1 MRKKLYLCTFKY
13 LCCLKKRILLIVA
26 FFVAYA
32 LAASAQTFSYRSSSG
47 HNLGF
52 QVISGSNVFVYTGA
66 NISYTGHVVIPGTV
80 SYNGRTYTVTEV
92 GPFISGP
99 TRVTIPNTVTRI
111 RDLAF
116 CFCNTLTS
124 VVIGNSVQTIGEG
137 AFSNTKLTSVTIPNS
152 VTSIGD
158 EAFAYCQSLASVSLG
173 SRVRTI
179 GNDAFSCTKLTRVTI
194 PNSVTSIGD
203 DAFYSCPLT
212 SVSLGSGVRTIGTYA
227 FSGTKLAG
235 VTIPN
240 SVPSIGQGAFS
251 SCPLTSVSLGSGVR
265 TIGNLAFSSC
275 TKLTSIHIPASV
287 SSIGAT
293 PFQSCTALT
302 SITVASGNTVYDSR
316 DGCNAIIETAT
327 NALMQGCKNTVIP
340 NTVTTIRQLAFCY
353 LPLTSITIPSSVAT
367 IENRAFTSCTQ
378 LTRITV
384 QRNTPPTINVGGSGI
399 GYFHSFSN
407 VPTTAEIVVP
417 CGSAAAYRA
426 ATGWSNF
433 SNYREYGCPCSVD
446 ARASDSTLGSV
457 LGGGVHIDGTTATLH
472 ALPRAGAAF
481 RGWSDHVADNPRTL
495 SVSRDT
501 ALTALFSL
509 QDTLYRTE
517 RDTLA
522 AYIVHRGDTARV
534 YLSDTL
540 FSTTSVHDTV
550 EDYLMHLQPDT
561 VYLNFTRHDTLY
573 RHVPVHD
580 TLTATHNVHD
590 TLWQP
595 VVVAVHDTLHVHH
608 HSTDTLR
615 PVVRH
620 TDTLHRN
627 VPVHDTLRVAVVQY
641 IHDTAYVNI
650 TVHDTLLASIDHLV
664 HDTLIVNCNV
674 HDTVLTVH
682 SITDTLYLRHY
693 LHDTLYL
700 TAFVHDTLHVHH
712 YTHDTVY
719 ITRTL
724 YNYIHDT
731 LFQHLEHRLHD
742 TVFRQQCLHDT
753 LYVERYLYHYLHD
766 TLPVDLTHELHDT
779 VFLARYLTD
788 TVVRYIDHLVHDTLF
803 GYTRLTDTLYRTHT
817 RYANVHDTVH
827 LYTTVTDTVYIHDTV
842 YIAVD
847 PHDSTEVKVYQGH
860 GRIAVEGAS
869 GREVTLYD
877 LSGRLLAARR
887 EESAVLT
894 FEVPASGVYLV
905 RVDASAPHKVAVV
918 LNAR

>member
-1 MRKKLYLCTFKY
+1 M
-13 LCCLKKRILLIVA
+13 A

-32 LAASAQTFSYRSSSG
+32 VAASAQSFFYRSSSG

-52 QVISGSNVFVYTGA
+52 QVISGSNVFVFTDVST
-66 NISYTGHVVIPGTV
+66 SYTGHVVIPGTV
-80 SYNGRTYTVTEV
+80 SYNGRTYTVKEV
-92 GPFISGP
+92 GAFKSGP
-99 TRVTIPNTVTRI
+99 TKVTIPNTVTRI

-179 GNDAFSCTKLTRVTI
+179 GNDVFSGTKLTRVTI

-203 DAFYSCPLT
+203 RAFSSCPLT

-227 FSGTKLAG
+227 FSGTKLAS

-240 SVPSIGQGAFS
+240 SVTSIGQGAFS

-265 TIGNLAFSSC
+265 TIGNWAFSNC

-316 DGCNAIIETAT
+316 DGCNSIIETAT

-340 NTVTTIRQLAFCY
+340 NTVTTIRQLAFCN

-367 IENRAFTSCTQ
+367 IENRAFINCTQ

-384 QRNTPPTINVGGSGI
+384 QRNTPPTINVGGLGS
-399 GYFHSFSN
+399 YYHSFSN

-426 ATGWSNF
+426 AEGWSSF
-433 SNYREYGCPCSVD
+433 SNYREYGCPYNVD

-457 LGGGVHIDGTTATLH
+457 LGGGVHIDGTMATLR

-550 EDYLMHLQPDT
+550 EQYLQHLQPDT
-561 VYLNFTRHDTLY
+561 VYLNLTRHDTLY
-573 RHVPVHD
+573 RHVPVQD
-580 TLTATHNVHD
+580 TLTTTLNVHD

-595 VVVAVHDTLHVHH
+595 VVVAVHDTLHLHH

-615 PVVRH
+615 PEVRH

-627 VPVHDTLRVAVVQY
+627 LPVHDTLRVAVVQY
-641 IHDTAYVNI
+641 IHDTTYVSVP
-650 TVHDTLLASIDHLV
+650 VHDTLLASIDHQV
-664 HDTLIVNCNV
+664 HDTLIVNYNV
-674 HDTVLTVH
+674 HDTLLTVH

-693 LHDTLYL
+693 IHDTLYL
-700 TAFVHDTLHVHH
+700 TAFVHDTLHLHH
-712 YTHDTVY
+712 YTHDTLY

-724 YNYIHDT
+724 HQYIHDT

-742 TVFRQQCLHDT
+742 TVFLQQCLHDT

-788 TVVRYIDHLVHDTLF
+788 TVERYIDHLVHDTLF
-803 GYTRLTDTLYRTHT
+803 SYIRLTDTLYRTRT

-827 LYTTVTDTVYIHDTV
+827 LYTTLTDTVYVHDTV
-842 YIAVD
+842 YVAVD
-847 PHDSTEVKVYQGH
+847 PIVPAKAKVYVSQ
-860 GRIAVEGAS
+860 GRIVVEGAL
-869 GREVTLYD
+869 GREVSLYD
-877 LSGRLLAARR
+877 LSGRLLSVRR
-887 EESAVLT
+887 EEAALLT

-905 RVDASAPHKVAVV
+905 QVGTSVPHRVAVV